1 MHLKIN
7 LPISLL
13 ALTVF
18 IAGQT
23 LQAQKSATEWLTTP
37 DGTSLFA
44 QQKLK
49 PRFTTA
55 AASNPVIDVDD
66 TKTFQTIDGFGYAL
80 TGGSAQLLMRMTP
93 SARAAILHEL
103 FATKGSSIGVSYLRV
118 SIGSSD
124 LNDHVFSYDDMPAG
138 ETDPTLAKFSLA
150 PDRADVIPILKQ
162 ILAINPKIKILAS
175 PWTAP
180 SWMKTND
187 DPKAGKLQP
196 QFYPAYAAYLVKY
209 LEGMKQEG
217 IPIDT
222 ITIQN
227 EPENPKNTPSM
238 VMDASE
244 EGTFIRDNFG
254 PALQKAGL
262 STKIVLFDHNCD
274 HPNYPIAIL
283 EDPATA
289 KFVDGSGFH
298 LYLGTIDA
306 LTKVHDAF
314 PEKNLYFTEQMVVDA
329 KGGTATTRIAEPVQR
344 IIIGATRNWSRN
356 VLLWN
361 LAADPNNNPHT
372 NNGGCTMCQG
382 AITINGDTVTRNRAY
397 YTLAHASKFVR
408 PGSIRIDSNEPEG
421 VANVAFRTPTGKT
434 VLLVANNSAA
444 SQTFSVRSHG
454 RAFATTLAAGAVATY
469 IW

>member
-7 LPISLL
+7 LL
-13 ALTVF
+13 ALALL
-18 IAGQT
+18 INCQPS
-23 LQAQKSATEWLTTP
+23 QAQKSASEWLTTP
-37 DGTSLFA
+37 DGVSLFA
-44 QQKLK
+44 QQKAR
-49 PRFTTA
+49 PRFTSA
-55 AASNPVIDVDD
+55 PASGSVIDVDD

-80 TGGSAQLLMRMTP
+80 TGGSAQLLTRMTP
-93 SARAAILHEL
+93 HARAVILHEL
-103 FATKGSSIGVSYLRV
+103 FDTNGSSIGVSYLRV

-138 ETDPTLAKFSLA
+138 ESDPTSAKFSLD

-162 ILAINPKIKILAS
+162 ILAINPNIKILAS
-175 PWTAP
+175 PWSAP
-180 SWMKTND
+180 AWMKTND

-196 QFYPAYAAYLVKY
+196 QYYPAYAAYLVKY
-209 LEGMKQEG
+209 LSGMKQEG
-217 IPIDT
+217 INIDT

-238 VMDASE
+238 VVDADE
-244 EGTFIRDNFG
+244 EGAFIRDHFG
-254 PALQKAGL
+254 PALRKAGL

-274 HPNYPIAIL
+274 HPNYPISIL

-289 KFVDGSGFH
+289 RFVDGSGFH
-298 LYLGTIDA
+298 LYIGTIDA

-314 PEKNLYFTEQMVVDA
+314 PEKNLYFTEQMVIDA
-329 KGGTATTRIAEPVQR
+329 RGGTATTNIADPVLR

-382 AITINGDTVTRNRAY
+382 AITLNGDTVTRNRAY
-397 YTLAHASKFVR
+397 YALAHASKFVH
-408 PGSIRIDSNEPEG
+408 PGSIRIASNEPEG
-421 VANVAFRTPTGKT
+421 LSNVAFRTSNGKT
-434 VLLVANNSAA
+434 VLIVANSGA
-444 SQTFSVRSHG
+444 SPQSFSVRFHN
-454 RAFATTLAAGAVATY
+454 RAFTTTLAAGAVATY
-469 IW
+469 LW